1 MQNYCSYHG
10 YIFTVQQSTML
21 VNETKDRK
29 QEKTTE
35 MLMESKGRG
44 KIFKFPKTA
53 AVKLLFFQI
62 LLF

>member
-1 MQNYCSYHG
+1 
-10 YIFTVQQSTML
+10 ML

-29 QEKTTE
+29 QEKTAG

-44 KIFKFPKTA
+44 KIFKFPKKA
-53 AVKLLFFQI
+53 AVKLLFFLI